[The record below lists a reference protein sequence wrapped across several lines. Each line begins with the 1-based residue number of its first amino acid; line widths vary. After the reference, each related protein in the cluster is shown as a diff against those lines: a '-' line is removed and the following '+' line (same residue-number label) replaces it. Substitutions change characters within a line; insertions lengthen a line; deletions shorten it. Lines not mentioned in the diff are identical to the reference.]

1 MAAGK
6 DLNADGM
13 ADAADGQLAA
23 EISDA
28 ARITAA
34 GASQPVLPATGGP
47 PLLPPLLTLG
57 LLAYRLLR

>member
-1 MAAGK
+1 MV
-6 DLNADGM
+6 ADT
-13 ADAADGQLAA
+13 ADGQLAA

-34 GASQPVLPATGGP
+34 AAGQPVLPATGGP
-47 PLLPPLLTLG
+47 PLLPLLLTLG